1 MGESSIRG
9 DGEMN
14 DIVEKNE
21 ETNLE
26 LTGREIPP
34 AKEIHEED
42 RVLSKDQRRQA
53 VELFNSFLHR
63 EGFRSTSERFKVLEA
78 VLDMKGHFNADELYA
93 TMVLN
98 KSRTSRATVYSTLEL
113 LENAAIIFRHNFRSD
128 CNYYEVRF
136 DEPHHD
142 HLICVSC
149 GHISE
154 FVHPELMEI
163 RKQVASTA
171 GLAVVDHS
179 FQVFAECDSPSD
191 CPHNQ

>member
-1 MGESSIRG
+1 MAVST
-9 DGEMN
+9 M
-14 DIVEKNE
+14 K
-21 ETNLE
+21 ETNE
-26 LTGREIPP
+26 KQEVRAIAP

-42 RVLSKDQRRQA
+42 RVLTPDQRRQA
-53 VELFNSFLHR
+53 VDLFTAFLTR

-78 VLDMKGHFNADELYA
+78 VLDMRGHFNADELYA
-93 TMVLN
+93 AMVMN
-98 KSRTSRATVYSTLEL
+98 KSRTSRATVYTTLEL
-113 LENAAIIFRHNFRSD
+113 LEKAEIIFRHNFRSD

-163 RKQVASTA
+163 RKQVASSV
-171 GLAVVDHS
+171 GLSVVDHS
-179 FQVFAECDSPSD
+179 FQVFAECDDPGT
-191 CPHNQ
+191 CPHNR

>member
-1 MGESSIRG
+1 M
-9 DGEMN
+9 
-14 DIVEKNE
+14 VEKE
-21 ETNLE
+21 GL
-26 LTGREIPP
+26 LTDQKGTRQIPP

-42 RVLSKDQRRQA
+42 RVLSTEQRRHA
-53 VELFNSFLHR
+53 VELFNSFLHK

-93 TMVLN
+93 TMVLK

-113 LENAAIIFRHNFRSD
+113 LENAEIIFRHNFRSD

-154 FVHPELMEI
+154 FEHPELMEI
-163 RKQVASTA
+163 RKQVAASA
-171 GLAVVDHS
+171 GLTVVDHS
-179 FQVFAECDSPSD
+179 FQVFAACERPSD
-191 CPHNQ
+191 CPHNT

>member
-1 MGESSIRG
+1 MSTTAMKEIDQTGER
-9 DGEMN
+9 
-14 DIVEKNE
+14 
-21 ETNLE
+21 
-26 LTGREIPP
+26 RAIPP

-42 RVLSKDQRRQA
+42 RLLSPDQRRQA
-53 VELFNSFLHR
+53 VELFSAFLAR

-93 TMVLN
+93 AMVVN
-98 KSRTSRATVYSTLEL
+98 KSRTSRATVYTTLEL
-113 LENAAIIFRHNFRSD
+113 LEKAEIIFRHNFRSD

-154 FVHPELMEI
+154 FVLPELMEI

-171 GLAVVDHS
+171 GLSVVDHS
-179 FQVFAECDSPSD
+179 FQVFAECENPTT
-191 CPHNQ
+191 CPHNR

>member
-1 MGESSIRG
+1 MSTTAMKEIDQTGERR
-9 DGEMN
+9 
-14 DIVEKNE
+14 
-21 ETNLE
+21 T
-26 LTGREIPP
+26 IPP

-42 RVLSKDQRRQA
+42 RLLSPDQRRQA
-53 VELFNSFLHR
+53 VELFSTFLTR

-93 TMVLN
+93 AMVVN
-98 KSRTSRATVYSTLEL
+98 KSRTSRATVYTTLEL
-113 LENAAIIFRHNFRSD
+113 LEKAEIIFRHNFRSD

-154 FVHPELMEI
+154 FVLPELMEI

-171 GLAVVDHS
+171 GLSVVDHS
-179 FQVFAECDSPSD
+179 FQIFAECDNPST
-191 CPHNQ
+191 CPHNR